1 MIMKEKVYKVVFD
14 KNSYEL
20 NIDYDKFTESE
31 KEIISNILPNNY
43 FEWNS
48 KEDNYTIIMILN
60 DHNITKYISIL
71 KRNNIKFKLINL
83 SNDILENGI
92 DLSKELVPHIN
103 IINSTKWSKFKSKII
118 QWNLE
123 HLDIDI
129 ILDRI
134 NKVGSIDKLTQ
145 IEKQFLDNYKV
156 YLIFVYYEREIT
168 QRS

>member
-1 MIMKEKVYKVVFD
+1 
-14 KNSYEL
+14 
-20 NIDYDKFTESE
+20 
-31 KEIISNILPNNY
+31 
-43 FEWNS
+43 
-48 KEDNYTIIMILN
+48 MILN

-156 YLIFVYYEREIT
+156 
-168 QRS
+168 

>member
-103 IINSTKWSKFKSKII
+103 IINSAKWSKFKSKII

-156 YLIFVYYEREIT
+156 
-168 QRS
+168 

>member
-156 YLIFVYYEREIT
+156 
-168 QRS
+168 

>member
-20 NIDYDKFTESE
+20 NIYYDKFTESE

-156 YLIFVYYEREIT
+156 
-168 QRS
+168 

>member
-1 MIMKEKVYKVVFD
+1 MKEKVYKVVFD

-156 YLIFVYYEREIT
+156 
-168 QRS
+168 

>member
-1 MIMKEKVYKVVFD
+1 MIMEKVFKVVFD

-20 NIDYDKFTESE
+20 NIDYDNFTESE
-31 KEIISNILPNNY
+31 REIISNILPDNY

-48 KEDNYTIIMILN
+48 KEGNYTIIMILN

-134 NKVGSIDKLTQ
+134 NKVGSVDKLTQ
-145 IEKQFLDNYKV
+145 IEKQFLDNYK
-156 YLIFVYYEREIT
+156 
-168 QRS
+168 